1 MSSSEDR
8 PRILV
13 AVSGSVAAYK
23 AAEIVRLLMK
33 AGARVDV
40 AMTAGAQ
47 RFITPLTFGAI
58 TQRPVHTDL
67 FHEGSGEIEHVE
79 RAHDVDLMLI
89 APATANVLARIAHGL
104 ADDIVTATALSTRAP
119 IVVAPAMESG
129 MWDAPATQHNLRTLT
144 ERGVLIID
152 PESGPLASGRSGVG
166 RLAAPEL
173 IVARVMERLRQRRD
187 LAGRRV
193 LITAGPTFE
202 AIDPVRVL
210 TNRSTGAMGIAIA
223 EEARGR
229 GALVTLVLGP
239 THLAAPLGVTTLRV
253 ESALEMLRAAEGA
266 IDQTEVLIAAAAVS
280 DYRPASAELTKLK
293 RSDPRAGELRLVENP
308 DILATLA
315 PRLHAAKKGGVVV
328 GFAAETDQ
336 VEANGKEKLLRKGCD
351 LLIANRVGPGV
362 GFGPGLTSV
371 IALSKDGA
379 PISFGPEPKEQVA
392 AFVLDQ
398 IAVLLGQASSG

>member
-1 MSSSEDR
+1 
-8 PRILV
+8 
-13 AVSGSVAAYK
+13 
-23 AAEIVRLLMK
+23 
-33 AGARVDV
+33 
-40 AMTAGAQ
+40 
-47 RFITPLTFGAI
+47 
-58 TQRPVHTDL
+58 
-67 FHEGSGEIEHVE
+67 
-79 RAHDVDLMLI
+79 
-89 APATANVLARIAHGL
+89 
-104 ADDIVTATALSTRAP
+104 
-119 IVVAPAMESG
+119 

>member
-1 MSSSEDR
+1 M
-8 PRILV
+8 
-13 AVSGSVAAYK
+13 
-23 AAEIVRLLMK
+23 
-33 AGARVDV
+33 
-40 AMTAGAQ
+40 
-47 RFITPLTFGAI
+47 TFGAI

-67 FHEGSGEIEHVE
+67 FQEGTGEIEHVE
-79 RAHDVDLMLI
+79 RAHDVDLMLV
-89 APATANVLARIAHGL
+89 APATANVLARIAHGM

-129 MWDAPATQHNLRTLT
+129 MWDAPATQDNLRTLAA
-144 ERGVLIID
+144 RGVLIIE
-152 PESGPLASGRSGVG
+152 PESGALASGRGGVG
-166 RLAAPEL
+166 RLASPEL
-173 IVARVMERLRQRRD
+173 VVARVMERLRQRRD
-187 LAGRRV
+187 LAGRHL

-202 AIDPVRVL
+202 ALDPVRVL

-229 GALVTLVLGP
+229 GATVTLVLGP
-239 THLAAPLGVTTLRV
+239 THLAAPAGVTTVRV
-253 ESALEMLRAAEGA
+253 ESALEMLRAAEA
-266 IDQTEVLIAAAAVS
+266 VVDQAEVLIAAAAVS
-280 DYRPASAELTKLK
+280 DYRPASAEPSKLK

-315 PRLHAAKKGGVVV
+315 PRMHAASSAKVVV
-328 GFAAETDQ
+328 GFAAETDH

-371 IALSKDGA
+371 VALRKEGA
-379 PISFGPEPKEQVA
+379 PIAFGPEPKEQVA

-398 IAVLLGQASSG
+398 IAALLGQAPSG

>member
-33 AGARVDV
+33 AGARVEV

-67 FHEGSGEIEHVE
+67 FAEGTGEIEHVE
-79 RAHDVDLMLI
+79 RAHDVDLMLV

-129 MWDAPATQHNLRTLT
+129 MWDSPATQDNLRTLT
-144 ERGVLIID
+144 ARGVLIIE
-152 PESGPLASGRSGVG
+152 PESGALASGRSGVG
-166 RLAAPEL
+166 RLASPEV

-187 LAGRRV
+187 LAGRNL

-229 GALVTLVLGP
+229 GATVTLVLGP
-239 THLAAPLGVTTLRV
+239 THLAAPTGVTTVRV
-253 ESALEMLRAAEGA
+253 ESALEMLRAAEA
-266 IDQTEVLIAAAAVS
+266 VVDQAEVLIAAAAVS
-280 DYRPASAELTKLK
+280 DYRPASAEPSKLK

-315 PRLHAAKKGGVVV
+315 PRMHAADKGRVVV
-328 GFAAETDQ
+328 GFAAETDH

-371 IALSKDGA
+371 VALRKDGA
-379 PISFGPEPKEQVA
+379 PINFGPEPKEQVA

-398 IAVLLGQASSG
+398 IAALLGQASSG